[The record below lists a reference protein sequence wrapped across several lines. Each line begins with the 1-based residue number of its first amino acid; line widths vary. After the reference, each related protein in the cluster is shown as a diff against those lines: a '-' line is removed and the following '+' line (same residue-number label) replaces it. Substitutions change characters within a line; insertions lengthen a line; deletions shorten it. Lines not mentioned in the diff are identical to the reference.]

1 MSRNRGSG
9 KKTNILLVII
19 CILLVGALG
28 AILVMNQKA
37 EKEESQ
43 RLEEIAGD
51 QQRGIED
58 YEAVKEHAAELEAA
72 DAALDESSDDNADAK
87 SDKENN
93 TESKDADFDA
103 GKDADNTDG
112 NAEDADATAQNEDA
126 DTEDTAQKS
135 EEISGI
141 VCWGDD
147 LINGEESNT
156 YSYMEVLQKLLT
168 DNGYNMTVINKT
180 LQGGGT
186 LSMMKMAGVGDDIL
200 QGYITKHQQAANGG
214 QLNVTETGIRDLT
227 EEELTRN
234 DLDCIPIIFM
244 GYYGGWN
251 HDPAELAFYSK
262 GTTDIEFLFP
272 FGWGELWGIA
282 DRTDYDL
289 GRHQETSGQ
298 DLTYFDDEKNE
309 RYLPYVIEPSLGADR
324 VVLAFLCAAYDEENI
339 GTEEKPDMRTV
350 LHFHPALAPVKIGVL
365 PLSKKLNE
373 GAEKI
378 FAQLSH
384 KYNCEFDDRG
394 NIGKRYRRQD
404 EIGTPFCVTYDFE
417 SENDGAVTVRDRDTM
432 EQERIKIEDLD
443 AYFAEKF
450 NW

>member
-51 QQRGIED
+51 QQRGIEN

-93 TESKDADFDA
+93 TESNTDKESKDTDSDA

-112 NAEDADATAQNEDA
+112 NAEDADATVQNEDA

-147 LINGEESNT
+147 LINGTESDT
-156 YSYMEVLQKLLT
+156 YSYMAVLQKLLT
-168 DNGYNMTVINKT
+168 EKGYTDLTVINKT

-186 LSMMKMAGVGDDIL
+186 LSMMKMAGVEDDIL

-227 EEELTRN
+227 EEEMTRN
-234 DLDCIPIIFM
+234 DLDCIPVIFM

-251 HDPAELAFYSK
+251 HDPAELAEQQENILNTFPNK
-262 GTTDIEFLFP
+262 DKFIVVGTRPLDGTVTSDALDQVLSQK
-272 FGWGELWGIA
+272 WGEHYISLASVTPQPSATYEAQRAMAEAILA
-282 DRTDYDL
+282 KMEEL
-289 GRHQETSGQ
+289 G
-298 DLTYFDDEKNE
+298 
-309 RYLPYVIEPSLGADR
+309 YLSQ
-324 VVLAFLCAAYDEENI
+324 N
-339 GTEEKPDMRTV
+339 
-350 LHFHPALAPVKIGVL
+350 
-365 PLSKKLNE
+365 
-373 GAEKI
+373 
-378 FAQLSH
+378 
-384 KYNCEFDDRG
+384 
-394 NIGKRYRRQD
+394 
-404 EIGTPFCVTYDFE
+404 
-417 SENDGAVTVRDRDTM
+417 
-432 EQERIKIEDLD
+432 
-443 AYFAEKF
+443 
-450 NW
+450 